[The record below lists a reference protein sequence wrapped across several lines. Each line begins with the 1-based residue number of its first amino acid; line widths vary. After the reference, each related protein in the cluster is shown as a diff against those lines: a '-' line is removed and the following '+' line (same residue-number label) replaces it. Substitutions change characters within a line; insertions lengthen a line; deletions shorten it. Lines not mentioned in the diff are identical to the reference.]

1 MKRFR
6 KMVFG
11 LVLTT
16 AMMLQVTSVAS
27 ASSSIQVNGHIEESG
42 EPAGCH
48 ITYHS
53 NGGTGGYEGPD
64 IAVGG
69 TDTVCTLSGTGI
81 TRSGYQFLNW
91 NTAAN
96 GSGTSYTPGD
106 AVLLNSDLTLYA
118 QWKKEPAGTA
128 RPQNSAAGTGKT
140 SGIKTGDTTNVSLWV
155 RLSGVSLAGILFLFW
170 ISRRK
175 KQHGLQES

>member
-42 EPAGCH
+42 ESEGCH

-64 IAVGG
+64 IPPEKAAWFARVLR
-69 TDTVCTLSGTGI
+69 TLL
-81 TRSGYQFLNW
+81 F
-91 NTAAN
+91 
-96 GSGTSYTPGD
+96 
-106 AVLLNSDLTLYA
+106 
-118 QWKKEPAGTA
+118 
-128 RPQNSAAGTGKT
+128 
-140 SGIKTGDTTNVSLWV
+140 SLF
-155 RLSGVSLAGILFLFW
+155 I
-170 ISRRK
+170 IYIY
-175 KQHGLQES
+175 GL